1 MERLYNEKTKY
12 GSFSVAQNVEG
23 RKISHRYSNVK
34 IKNQTIKGNIYEL
47 MRFLKENFKINQYG
61 VAYLT
66 EMPTSFAMY
75 GDNGLKTQIYYF
87 FSNAKAITEKAK
99 KYKNNIKNG
108 GNVFSLY

>member
-1 MERLYNEKTKY
+1 MEKLYNEKTKY
-12 GSFSVAQNVEG
+12 GSFSVKQNLEG
-23 RKISHRYSNVK
+23 VGISHEYSNVK

-47 MRFLKENFKINQYG
+47 MRFLKENFRINQYSE
-61 VAYLT
+61 AYLK

-75 GDNGLKTQIYYF
+75 GDDGLKTQIYYF
-87 FSNAKAITEKAK
+87 FSNSKAITEKAK